1 VTTTVDGVT
10 TVRPLAPLSL
20 EDAGLSSD
28 MVYDLVR
35 KALYAG
41 GQSGQELAKRI
52 GLPFAAIE
60 PSLNLLKAQLQC
72 EIVGG
77 SMLGA
82 ASYRYRL
89 TDLGQARTQGIL
101 QRNQYSGVAPVPLAQ
116 YRQYMD
122 QFAAVTSS
130 AVTPADVREAFA
142 NLVVSQDVLDELGP
156 AINAR
161 HSIFIYGP
169 PGNGKSQMAQTIQK
183 LLTGPIAVPHALEVH
198 GQIIR
203 FFDPTIHH
211 PWPGVDA
218 DDATHR
224 YDRRWVVCKRP
235 AVSVGGE
242 LTLEALGLAFS
253 ERSGIYR
260 APVQTLANGGVLIV
274 DDFGRQ
280 QCAPRD
286 LLNWWMVPLETRI
299 EYMALLSGEKIEMP
313 FQALVIFSTNI
324 RPADLV
330 DEAFLRRIRYKIY
343 AANPSREEF
352 IRIFERCCRD
362 EHVVFHRSLV
372 EDLLDRYYTPR
383 GIRPR
388 GCQPRDLIKQAIAF
402 ASYRGQARELT
413 PELLEA
419 ACASYFITDVD
430 ESLSDS
436 P

>member
-1 VTTTVDGVT
+1 MTATADLVTAI
-10 TVRPLAPLSL
+10 RPPAPASL
-20 EDAGLSSD
+20 EDAGLSAD

-35 KALYAG
+35 KALYGG
-41 GQSGQELAKRI
+41 GQSGQELAKRL
-52 GLPFAAIE
+52 GLPFGAIE
-60 PSLNLLKAQLQC
+60 PSVNLLRTQIQC
-72 EIVGG
+72 EIVSG

-89 TDLGQARTQGIL
+89 TDLGQERAQASL
-101 QRNQYSGVAPVPLAQ
+101 QRNQYAGVAPVPLAQ

-122 QFAAVTSS
+122 EFAARTSS
-130 AVTPADVREAFA
+130 VVTLADVREAFA
-142 NLVVSQDVLDELGP
+142 KLVVSADVLDQLGP

-183 LLTGPIAVPHALEVH
+183 LLTGPIAIPHALEVH

-211 PWPGVDA
+211 PWPDVDTEE
-218 DDATHR
+218 DAHR
-224 YDRRWVVCKRP
+224 YDRRWVVCRRP

-260 APVQTLANGGVLIV
+260 VPVQTLANGGALIV

-280 QCAPRD
+280 QCPPRD

-299 EYMALLSGEKIEMP
+299 QYMALTSGEKIEMP

-324 RPADLV
+324 RPSDLV

-352 IRIFERCCRD
+352 IRIFERCCQD
-362 EHVVFHRSLV
+362 ERVVFHPSIV
-372 EDLLDRYYTPR
+372 EDLLDRFYTPR

-419 ACASYFITDVD
+419 ACASYFINDVD
-430 ESLSDS
+430 ETLSDS

>member
-1 VTTTVDGVT
+1 MIASADDAVTAI
-10 TVRPLAPLSL
+10 RPPAPLSL
-20 EDAGLSSD
+20 EDAGLSPD
-28 MVYDLVR
+28 LVYDLVR
-35 KALYAG
+35 KALHASS
-41 GQSGQELAKRI
+41 QSGQELARRI

-60 PSLNLLKAQLQC
+60 PSVNLLKAQLQC
-72 EIVGG
+72 EIVSG

-89 TDLGQARTQGIL
+89 TDLGQTRAQASL
-101 QRNQYSGVAPVPLAQ
+101 QRNQYTGVAPVPLAQ
-116 YRQYMD
+116 YRRYMD
-122 QFAAVTSS
+122 EFAALTSS
-130 AVTPADVREAFA
+130 AVTPADIREAFA
-142 NLVVSQDVLDELGP
+142 NLVVSEEVLDELGP
-156 AINAR
+156 AINAL

-211 PWPGVDA
+211 RWPGVD
-218 DDATHR
+218 DDAAHR
-224 YDRRWVVCKRP
+224 YDRRWVVCRRP

-253 ERSGIYR
+253 ERSGVYR

-280 QCAPRD
+280 QCPPRD

-299 EYMALLSGEKIEMP
+299 EYMALMSGEKIEMP

-324 RPADLV
+324 RPSDLV

-362 EHVVFHRSLV
+362 ERVVFYRPIV

-388 GCQPRDLIKQAIAF
+388 GCQPRDLIRQAIAF

-413 PELLEA
+413 PELLET
-419 ACASYFITDVD
+419 ACASYFINDVD